1 MGASL
6 LAVAKS
12 IYYDCYC
19 GSFFRIMRLRFLV
32 VYVVSSTK
40 TLNFRCFVLRLFH
53 VNESLLLVEL
63 KERKSCQ
70 TNTFDW

>member
-1 MGASL
+1 M
-6 LAVAKS
+6 AKRVV
-12 IYYDCYC
+12 YFYDCYC

-32 VYVVSSTK
+32 IYVVSSTK
-40 TLNFRCFVLRLFH
+40 TLNFRCFLLRLFH

-63 KERKSCQ
+63 KERKSSQ